1 MGSGLEDRDETM
13 SDGARFKQLTEPAT
27 EPMTLVEGFPGLGL
41 VASIA
46 VDQITDQL
54 GLDHHGTI
62 RTDDLPPVTTFEDG
76 RVRDLVRVYAGDD
89 PAVMTL
95 QSDLAIPPNSFR
107 SLSRCIL
114 EDLTDEFDRAIFLAG
129 VPAEND
135 DERGEVSGVATTA
148 AVEEDLRS
156 AGIEMAEGSGVLG
169 GVTGALV
176 SACYEADV
184 PAAVLVVRAYPYL
197 PDPAAARALVETA
210 LEPLVDFDV
219 DTAELAEQAD
229 EIQRRKQQLAQQL
242 KQQMSQEAG
251 QAAQQAPSPSMYQ

>member
-1 MGSGLEDRDETM
+1 MTDGS
-13 SDGARFKQLTEPAT
+13 RFRQLTEPAT

-46 VDQITDQL
+46 VDQMTDQL
-54 GLDHHGTI
+54 DLRHHGTI
-62 RTDDLPPVTTFEDG
+62 RSEDLPPVTTFEDG

-95 QSDLAIPPNSFR
+95 QSDLAIPPDAYR

-135 DERGEVSGVATTA
+135 GQRGDVAGVATTD
-148 AVEEDLRS
+148 AVEDDLRA
-156 AGIEMAEGSGVLG
+156 AGIELAEGTGVLG

-197 PDPAAARALVETA
+197 PDPAAAQALVENA

-219 DTAELAEQAD
+219 DTTELQDQAD
-229 EIQRRKQQLAQQL
+229 EIQQRKQQLAQQL
-242 KQQMSQEAG
+242 KQMSQQG
-251 QAAQQAPSPSMYQ
+251 DGGPQQTPSPSMYQ